1 VGKAWPWA
9 ADGNG
14 FLVQG
19 SKQKKNKSEL
29 RFLFNVMTSLAK
41 TEQKEYIFTSDTGL
55 SGLH

>member
-1 VGKAWPWA
+1 
-9 ADGNG
+9 
-14 FLVQG
+14 LVQG